1 MPRRGNDNLDSLLT
15 AQYDPTTTCY
25 RCPVHSTQY
34 PRGSLGVVWE
44 GGGICTHA
52 TPINSAACSCLRGSP
67 ILSRRGFF
75 RQGPDSEPSTNLSSA
90 CPGRARISGDTPL
103 LEQYVVEASDKQ
115 AKSSSAW
122 AEASRRDPYVDSPLA
137 VTFMYSV
144 LRPYSCSR
152 TVLGGFDGTG
162 AGLAGSRGSAVR

>member
-1 MPRRGNDNLDSLLT
+1 MVIQPTKGMKMPRRGNDNLDSLLT
-15 AQYDPTTTCY
+15 AQYGPTTTCY

-44 GGGICTHA
+44 GEGRGGICTHA
-52 TPINSAACSCLRGSP
+52 MPTNSSCLRRSP

-115 AKSSSAW
+115 KFIGLGRSEPERPVCGFALSSYS
-122 AEASRRDPYVDSPLA
+122 YVLR
-137 VTFMYSV
+137 TTSV
-144 LRPYSCSR
+144 L
-152 TVLGGFDGTG
+152 L
-162 AGLAGSRGSAVR
+162 